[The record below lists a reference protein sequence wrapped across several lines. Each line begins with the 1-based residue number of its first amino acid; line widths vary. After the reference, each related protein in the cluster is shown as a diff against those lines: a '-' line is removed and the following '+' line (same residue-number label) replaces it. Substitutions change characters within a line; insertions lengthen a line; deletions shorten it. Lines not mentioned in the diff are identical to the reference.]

1 MAYMGRFLALDVTQ
15 PFCLLEASYM
25 MTLSSYRL
33 DVLGSHFNASA
44 KAQLQPLLQVMR
56 QIQAPSLVEPHM
68 LHILLDKKAME
79 GTRNLHF
86 LVTKPEVCVMHFM
99 DPK

>member
-1 MAYMGRFLALDVTQ
+1 
-15 PFCLLEASYM
+15 M

-33 DVLGSHFNASA
+33 DVLGLHFNASA
-44 KAQLQPLLQVMR
+44 KEQLQHLLQVMR
-56 QIQAPSLVEPHM
+56 QIQAPSPVEPHM

-79 GTRNLHF
+79 GTRNLRF
-86 LVTKPEVCVMHFM
+86 PVTKPEVCVMHFM